1 LYIIFKYLKATKGDK
16 SIGIEELSDD
26 VFCKLYI
33 LSSYQIF
40 TELILFYITLFI
52 YLLYTYIANDTSY
65 TKIFGQNSQSESV
78 IYYQDPI
85 QQFHIV

>member
-1 LYIIFKYLKATKGDK
+1 MMCFV
-16 SIGIEELSDD
+16 SFLSRKISPDL
-26 VFCKLYI
+26 CAL
-33 LSSYQIF
+33 QF
-40 TELILFYITLFI
+40 TILILLNYYFVCVF
-52 YLLYTYIANDTSY
+52 IANDTNY